1 MIFRDRT
8 DAGLRLADALQ
19 QYRGQDV
26 IVYALPRGGVVLGT
40 EVARSLEAPLDLI
53 VVRKI
58 GHPDNPEYAIAAVS
72 DDGHLR
78 RNVLETI
85 AIDKAWFDEARR
97 AEQVEAC
104 RRRDLYLAGRAP
116 LKADG
121 KIAILVDD
129 GLATGLSMAL
139 AIGEVRHRRPSKV
152 VVAVPVAPLETI
164 EELREAVD
172 NIVVLHVPDHGFQAI
187 GDFYVDFPQLSDAEV
202 VAFMSTG
209 SMLK

>member
-1 MIFRDRT
+1 MTFRDRT
-8 DAGLRLADALQ
+8 DAGVRLAEALQ

-26 IVYALPRGGVVLGT
+26 IVYALPRGGVVLGV
-40 EVARSLEAPLDLI
+40 EVARSLGAPLDLI

-58 GHPDNPEYAIAAVS
+58 GHPDNPEYAIAAVA
-72 DDGHLR
+72 DDGHLL
-78 RNVLETI
+78 RNELEAM

-97 AEQVEAC
+97 AQQVEAS

-139 AIGEVRHRRPSKV
+139 AIGEVRHRHPSKV
-152 VVAVPVAPLETI
+152 SPFRRLHWKQSRDCEKRSTI
-164 EELREAVD
+164 SLYCTCRSRF
-172 NIVVLHVPDHGFQAI
+172 P
-187 GDFYVDFPQLSDAEV
+187 GDWRLLFRFSAAE
-202 VAFMSTG
+202 
-209 SMLK
+209 

>member
-1 MIFRDRT
+1 MIFQDRT
-8 DAGLRLADALQ
+8 DAGVRLAEALQ

-26 IVYALPRGGVVLGT
+26 IVYALPRGGVVLGVQ
-40 EVARSLEAPLDLI
+40 VARSLGAPLDLI

-58 GHPDNPEYAIAAVS
+58 GHPCNPEYAIAAVA

-78 RNVLETI
+78 RNGLEAI

-97 AEQVEAC
+97 TQQIEAC
-104 RRRDLYLAGRAP
+104 RRRDLYLAGHAP

-139 AIGEVRHRRPSKV
+139 AIGEVRHRHPSKV

-164 EELREAVD
+164 QELREAVD

-187 GDFYVDFPQLSDAEV
+187 GEFYLDFPQLSDAEV
-202 VAFMSTG
+202 VSFLRTG